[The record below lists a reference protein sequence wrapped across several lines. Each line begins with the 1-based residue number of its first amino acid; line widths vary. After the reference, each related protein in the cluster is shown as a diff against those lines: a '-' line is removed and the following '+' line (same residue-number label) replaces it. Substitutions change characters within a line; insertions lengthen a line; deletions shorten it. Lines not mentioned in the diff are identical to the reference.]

1 MKTSS
6 YFAALPTGGTD
17 HLLAVLT
24 KEQKDALY
32 NSWVND
38 FMSIE
43 RFAEYYGITEIVAMD
58 LISRYQSPACMNL
71 LREEWGIL

>member
-1 MKTSS
+1 MKS
-6 YFAALPTGGTD
+6 FATLPTGGTD

-38 FMSIE
+38 FMSVE

-58 LISRYQSPACMNL
+58 LISRYQSATFMNL
-71 LREEWGIL
+71 LKKVEKA